1 MQKKQISKNNSSFMS
16 YQVKAIA
23 TNKVERLL
31 PDKLSFPHPQNLTIK
46 KQLISHFLTVA
57 LKHQNKQHEG
67 TKQFIKSTILYVHW
81 FAL

>member
-31 PDKLSFPHPQNLTIK
+31 PDKLSFPTPAEFDYK
-46 KQLISHFLTVA
+46 KAAH
-57 LKHQNKQHEG
+57 
-67 TKQFIKSTILYVHW
+67 
-81 FAL
+81 